1 MMKILRLLG
10 HALRCV
16 LLVSLV
22 LLLLIAISLSV
33 YDQRLPQSW
42 TDRLSARL
50 SNADYLVRI
59 DSLSFRLTHGLRLHG
74 IRVLAKRTT
83 STTPVL
89 SAQLVDVQLALHRL
103 PWSLS
108 TIVRRVT
115 VQDLVYPRLPDS
127 YYIPNHI
134 RHPGQPDYQERNEP
148 LVLALPNVRPFRL
161 VLVRPNILGIAPAR
175 ATAGSVSLS
184 AEGLFVDDVVI
195 EWPDTDARMAI
206 TGSAAFDLEKQVVH
220 GDVKGQARQRHIR
233 PLLVALDIP
242 ISLVYIDA
250 FTNIQKPVDATCHF
264 DVNLRNSD

>member
-115 VQDLVYPRLPDS
+115 VQDLEYPRLPDS

-134 RHPGQPDYQERNEP
+134 RNPGQPDYKERNEP
-148 LVLALPNVRPFRL
+148 LTISMPTIQPFSL
-161 VLVRPNILGIAPAR
+161 LLVRPKILGIAPAL
-175 ATAGSVSLS
+175 ASAGAVSMS
-184 AEGLFVDDVVI
+184 SDGLFVDNIDV
-195 EWPDTDARMAI
+195 EWPDTD
-206 TGSAAFDLEKQVVH
+206 TH
-220 GDVKGQARQRHIR
+220 
-233 PLLVALDIP
+233 
-242 ISLVYIDA
+242 
-250 FTNIQKPVDATCHF
+250 
-264 DVNLRNSD
+264 